1 MPAWRTPL
9 LGALALTIAAT
20 PLAGPVA
27 AAPAGPMPPSVA
39 RAEAGSAV
47 TQVNRYHSYRRFHHH
62 RGGRGVGVGIGL
74 GIIGGLIAAEAYRS
88 APAYAYDEDIY
99 DGPPPGFSGD
109 PRELCAR
116 NFRSFEWS
124 TGLYTTYS
132 GEKKPCPY
140 LR

>member
-1 MPAWRTPL
+1 YGMPGCRTPL
-9 LGALALTIAAT
+9 IGALALTIAAT
-20 PLAGPVA
+20 PFAAPVA
-27 AAPAGPMPPSVA
+27 AAPAAPLLPGVA

-47 TQVNRYHSYRRFHHH
+47 TQVRRYRHFRHHH
-62 RGGRGVGVGIGL
+62 RGGGVGVGIGL

-88 APAYAYDEDIY
+88 APGYAYDEDVY
-99 DGPPPGFSGD
+99 DGPPPGFTGD

-116 NFRSFEWS
+116 NFRSFEWG

-132 GEKKPCPY
+132 GEKKLCPY

>member
-1 MPAWRTPL
+1 MPGWRTPL
-9 LGALALTIAAT
+9 VAALALTITAAS
-20 PLAGPVA
+20 L
-27 AAPAGPMPPSVA
+27 AAPAVAAPAAPMAPGVA

-47 TQVNRYHSYRRFHHH
+47 TQVHRYRRYHHYGR
-62 RGGRGVGVGIGL
+62 GRGVGVGIGL
-74 GIIGGLIAAEAYRS
+74 GIIGGILATEAYRS
-88 APAYAYDEDIY
+88 APGYAYDEDVY

-116 NFRSFEWS
+116 NFRSFEWN

-132 GEKKPCPY
+132 GEKKLCPY